1 MIPPG
6 GDPTHWLFLV
16 GGGAFGLGILA
27 SLWRVVA
34 GPTLADRVVAL
45 DLVGFLA
52 VGVLCVFS
60 IVTGNFSLL
69 AVALVAALILF
80 LGTAAF
86 AIYLERREAP

>member
-6 GDPTHWLFLV
+6 GDPTHWLFLTAGSV
-16 GGGAFGLGILA
+16 FGAALLA
-27 SLWRVVA
+27 SLWRVVL

-52 VGVLCVFS
+52 VGVLCVFA
-60 IVTGNFSLL
+60 IVTEQPSLL

-86 AIYLERREAP
+86 AIYLERRESS